1 MQFCKANADKKISIV
16 LQKNQISSDTI
27 CLYFMLKQTIK
38 NSGVIISDEP

>member
-16 LQKNQISSDTI
+16 LQENQISSDTI
-27 CLYFMLKQTIK
+27 YIYFLLKQVIK